1 MTYIRHTISTQRKG
15 NLLHSVSQRN
25 ESRDPAQLQDCIH
38 RVVDRLRPYII
49 PGQDHIISSWC
60 DGAEIFEEGF
70 YDYIY
75 LRVPFPK
82 DADLT
87 ASASVLSSSE
97 RNGKTWFSLDDE
109 MIKGVETN
117 AMLCYDADKGLYLCL
132 PDILTLMDNVITGRH
147 DTDTEYDGSPLWDM
161 SDENG
166 LEAFADECISRLE
179 AFAGLVVTISKHLN
193 GAGHELSQINSAI
206 REFLRGR

>member
-1 MTYIRHTISTQRKG
+1 M
-15 NLLHSVSQRN
+15 HSVSQRN
-25 ESRDPAQLQDCIH
+25 ESRDDPAQLQDCIH
-38 RVVDRLRPYII
+38 RVIDRLRPYII

-70 YDYIY
+70 FDYIY

-87 ASASVLSSSE
+87 ASASVLSCSE
-97 RNGKTWFSLDDE
+97 RTGKTVFSLDDE

-117 AMLCYDADKGLYLCL
+117 AMLCYDTDKGLYLCL
-132 PDILTLMDNVITGRH
+132 PDILTLMDNVITGKH
-147 DTDTEYDGSPLWDM
+147 VTDTEIDGSPLWDM

-166 LEAFADECISRLE
+166 LEAFADECINSLE
-179 AFAGLVVTISKHLN
+179 AFAGLVVTVSKHLN
-193 GAGHELSQINSAI
+193 GAGHELSQMNSAI